1 MKKMKIYLDTS
12 IISAY
17 FDYRKPLRQLIT
29 QKWFQFEIVD
39 FDPYISTLVLQ
50 EIDQNSDS
58 ELKDKMIRLIDD
70 YGFSILEINKD
81 AIKLSEIYRKEA
93 IKKEINDSIH
103 IAIASV
109 NELDAIISWNF
120 KHIVNLKTIN
130 IIHSLNLLNKYK
142 IIEILTPENLGGNK
156 YANL

>member
-50 EIDQNSDS
+50 EIDQNTDL
-58 ELKDKMIRLIDD
+58 ELKDKMLKLIND
-70 YGFSILEINKD
+70 YSLSILEINKE
-81 AIKLSEIYRKEA
+81 AIKLSEIYRENV

-103 IAIASV
+103 IALASI

-120 KHIVNLKTIN
+120 KHIVNLNTIN
-130 IIHSLNLLNKYK
+130 MIHSINLINNYK
-142 IIEILTPENLGGNK
+142 IIEILTPENIGGNK